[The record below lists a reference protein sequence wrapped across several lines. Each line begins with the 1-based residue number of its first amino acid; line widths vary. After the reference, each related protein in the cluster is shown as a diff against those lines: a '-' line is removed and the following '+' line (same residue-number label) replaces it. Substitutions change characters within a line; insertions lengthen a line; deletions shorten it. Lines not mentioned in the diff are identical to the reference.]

1 MSIPQTTFTPV
12 DMMRDMCHFVCVCVC
27 ARELYA
33 KVCVHCTVHTCDVCF
48 CRFIFCLLNMMS
60 KHCVQQEH
68 KQCNFPTYISIT
80 DQSAFCPWIW
90 NISWPHFFKAL
101 SVLKMSGSGFGFEGE
116 IQDGRTSVFFWVSE
130 SVPWG
135 FEKESWLNLFKELL
149 CQMQLVFASLFVS
162 CLVESAQDVWISSVV
177 IHYQCSC
184 VVCFWRSVS
193 L

>member
-1 MSIPQTTFTPV
+1 MC
-12 DMMRDMCHFVCVCVC
+12 DMCHFVCVCVHVNC
-27 ARELYA
+27 TPR
-33 KVCVHCTVHTCDVCF
+33 CVCTVLFTRVMCISVVLF
-48 CRFIFCLLNMMS
+48 SALNMMS

-162 CLVESAQDVWISSVV
+162 CLVETAQDVWISSVV

-193 L
+193 LCRCGGCQVVTVLYL